1 GMAAIHSSL
10 MSLVKSGSRIVA
22 HKELYGSTWDLLV
35 NFLPTLGVETVLAD
49 LNDEADRSRALKT
62 PRGEIAVVYC
72 ESISN
77 PTMNVADVPAI
88 ARAAH
93 AAGGKLLV
101 DATFATPLL
110 QRPLSL
116 GADLVLHSATKYLGG
131 HNDLLAGSL
140 SGSGALVSAI
150 RDFRGVLGTILDPH
164 SAYLL
169 LRGMKTLALRVEKQ
183 NATAL
188 EVARYLES
196 HPRVLRV
203 FYPGLASHP
212 DHEVARAQMSG
223 FGGVVSFVVD
233 GSLEDVSR
241 FVDATEV
248 PLLAPSLG
256 GVESLIEQP
265 ALMSFYELTK
275 EERAAIGIAEGLVR
289 LSVGIEDAE
298 DLIADLGQ
306 ALESLSPLERHGE
319 DRDSGARARLG
330 VHEP

>member
-1 GMAAIHSSL
+1 
-10 MSLVKSGSRIVA
+10 
-22 HKELYGSTWDLLV
+22 
-35 NFLPTLGVETVLAD
+35 
-49 LNDEADRSRALKT
+49 
-62 PRGEIAVVYC
+62 
-72 ESISN
+72 
-77 PTMNVADVPAI
+77 
-88 ARAAH
+88 
-93 AAGGKLLV
+93 
-101 DATFATPLL
+101 
-110 QRPLSL
+110 
-116 GADLVLHSATKYLGG
+116 
-131 HNDLLAGSL
+131 
-140 SGSGALVSAI
+140 
-150 RDFRGVLGTILDPH
+150 
-164 SAYLL
+164 
-169 LRGMKTLALRVEKQ
+169 MKTLALRVEKQ